1 MNDSVALG
9 IDLGTSELKA
19 ILLDAE
25 GGVLAHAGARLEIS
39 RRQVGWSEQNPE
51 HWWQACLSALAKL
64 RDLQPKAW
72 SRVSCIGLSGQMHG
86 AVVLDAEQQVLYPAI
101 LWDDSRAVEQAAQL
115 NRDYPAY
122 AEVTGSLAMAGLTAP
137 KLLWL
142 KRHEPELFAR
152 IDCVLSPK
160 DYLRL
165 LLTGVKVSDM
175 SDAAGT
181 LWLDVAKREWYE
193 PMLQATGL
201 NPGQMPKLLEADQ
214 LSAGLTEEVAAQL
227 GLAASLP
234 VAAGGGDNPVS
245 AVGIGAV
252 NAGDAFVTLG
262 TSAAIVAVTDH
273 AAGNPAS
280 AVHSFCHA
288 LPQRWYT
295 MGALLAGA
303 SCLRWVTRLLGQ
315 PDEQT
320 LLDLVA
326 RDLPITESV
335 SLSAPLFLPYLAG
348 ERTPHNDPLLRGGFM
363 SLGHDSTPAMLG
375 YAVLEGV
382 GFALLDAMNAVLS
395 AGATINACALVG
407 GGARSEYWAQLL
419 ANILDR
425 PVYTLHGSELSACIG
440 AARLGFMSIGQ
451 GSDALWAGM
460 PVKARYQPMVR
471 TRQGLRAR
479 YDKFRGLLSAA
490 QGLHGSLEDDGINE
504 SSVGEVV

>member
-1 MNDSVALG
+1 MSQAVSLG

-19 ILLDAE
+19 ILLDAR
-25 GGVLAHAGARLEIS
+25 GVVLGQAGAPVTLS
-39 RRQVGWSEQNPE
+39 RRRTGWSEQNPAD
-51 HWWQACLSALAKL
+51 WWQACVTALGQL
-64 RDLQPKAW
+64 RSQQSDAW
-72 SRVSCIGLSGQMHG
+72 TRIECLGLSGQMHG
-86 AVVLDAEQQVLYPAI
+86 AVLLDDAGQTLYPAI
-101 LWDDSRAVEQAAQL
+101 LWDDSRAVAQAEQL
-115 NRDYPAY
+115 NREFPEY
-122 AEVTGSLAMAGLTAP
+122 AQITGSLAMAGLTAP

-142 KRHEPELFAR
+142 RQNEPEMFAK

-165 LLTGVKVSDM
+165 VLTGERVSDM

-181 LWLDVAKREWYE
+181 LWLDVVRRQWYE
-193 PMLQATGL
+193 PMLRATGL
-201 NPGQMPKLLEADQ
+201 SLAQMPRLLEADQ
-214 LSAGLTEEVAAQL
+214 LSGTLNAEAARLL
-227 GLAASLP
+227 GLPVGLP

-245 AVGIGAV
+245 AVGIGAI

-262 TSAAIVAVTDH
+262 TSAAIVAITDH

-288 LPQRWYT
+288 LPKRWYT
-295 MGALLAGA
+295 MGAMLAGA

-320 LLDLVA
+320 LLDQVRMALPVDQPVA
-326 RDLPITESV
+326 ATCPM
-335 SLSAPLFLPYLAG
+335 FLPYLAG

-382 GFALLDAMNAVLS
+382 GFGLLDAMNAALS
-395 AGATINACALVG
+395 AGAKVNACALVG

-425 PVYTLHGSELSACIG
+425 EVYTLHGSELSACIG
-440 AARLGFMSIGQ
+440 AAKLGLLVIGQ
-451 GSDALWAGM
+451 GGETLHNAM
-460 PVKARYQPMVR
+460 PIKARYRPIASVQPAL
-471 TRQGLRAR
+471 QAR
-479 YDKFRGLLSAA
+479 YAKFRGLLPAA
-490 QGLHGSLEDDGINE
+490 QGLHG
-504 SSVGEVV
+504 